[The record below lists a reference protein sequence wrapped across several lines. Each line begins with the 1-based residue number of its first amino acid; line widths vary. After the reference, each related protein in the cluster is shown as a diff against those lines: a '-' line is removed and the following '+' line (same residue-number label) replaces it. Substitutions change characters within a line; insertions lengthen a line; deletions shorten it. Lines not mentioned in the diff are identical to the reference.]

1 MSGPGGSS
9 TGIDNAA
16 AAAAALRGA
25 AIAFGRQKNA
35 EQQAHQTQPQR
46 QQPPHLQLPSSDR
59 PRRQP
64 SLSPSR
70 NSANLSGH
78 STSALLA
85 ASAAASSLRNST
97 HSGRSDSGGLRPVSP
112 SKLSCT
118 SGSGNRSRSH
128 STSNNSIRSS
138 NLSRS
143 RSRDRNTRE
152 GTTDFDSMI
161 PPAITILPQPAV
173 ERMQTGV
180 ARAVAPPYNM
190 RQSSLLAATRA
201 ASQATSPRITPSH
214 TGGGNTAAAPI
225 PTHLSAALLASA
237 ASDKQQRAAKAATAA
252 TLAAA
257 AAASTENMIR
267 HGIYLDGRVP
277 LFKKDADECANVP
290 DTMAI
295 PATSSLVS
303 VFEGRNE
310 TADRSPARPPRLIAF
325 TPPRSLSPRQKT
337 VALAMPPMKA
347 PAKMLIDLPTTSPTK
362 DTATIPTTV
371 ESPDTPPAETA
382 NAKQHSEFQSR
393 PQLRPQSSAEL
404 KSEAA
409 DLLPETRSSTVS
421 QVKPAAAPSI
431 ISYSS
436 DRKDKLENLSTDP
449 TNLKDHQTPSRDHVD
464 ADIVDRPAPPK
475 PRLHKPSAN
484 HNRSLAKD
492 GDLAQGGSLRA
503 TSSVG
508 RRPLPSVPP
517 GRSATALTARHTGD
531 APSTATGI
539 DSLASAIMAG
549 SLAAARHP
557 TPSSA
562 PLKVRTLSLSLP
574 SSRSHTPLA
583 HSTRST
589 SPVKRTA
596 MLQTLRRERVH
607 SDDDDYDR
615 DGASSGNT
623 QYRRSHYHRD
633 GRLRQGKHH
642 LSHATPAALVGG
654 GRHRHKHHEGAR
666 RRWCEAVSDRQRRRY
681 EAVWASNRG
690 SRGFKFAAGE
700 DFSADAAAASDE
712 DDTVPNVVVR
722 DLWRRSRLPM
732 DELAEVWELVDETGN
747 GRLSKAGFV
756 VGMWLIDQRLRGRK
770 IPARVSESVW
780 TSARG
785 MQAPK
790 PRKR

>member
-9 TGIDNAA
+9 TGTDNAA
-16 AAAAALRGA
+16 VAAAALRGA
-25 AIAFGRQKNA
+25 ALAFGRQKNA
-35 EQQAHQTQPQR
+35 EQQAHKT
-46 QQPPHLQLPSSDR
+46 QPPHLQLPNSDR

-70 NSANLSGH
+70 NSANSSGH

-85 ASAAASSLRNST
+85 ATSAAASSSRDST
-97 HSGRSDSGGLRPVSP
+97 HPGRGGSSGLRPVSP
-112 SKLSCT
+112 SKLSST

-128 STSNNSIRSS
+128 STSNSRSS
-138 NLSRS
+138 SILSRS
-143 RSRDRNTRE
+143 RSRDRNTRDD
-152 GTTDFDSMI
+152 TADFDSMI
-161 PPAITILPQPAV
+161 PPARLILPQPAV
-173 ERMQTGV
+173 ERMQTGGV
-180 ARAVAPPYNM
+180 RAVAPPYNV
-190 RQSSLLAATRA
+190 RQSSFLAATRA
-201 ASQATSPRITPSH
+201 ASQATSPRVTPSH

-225 PTHLSAALLASA
+225 PTHLSAALWASA
-237 ASDKQQRAAKAATAA
+237 ASDKRQRAAKAATAA

-267 HGIYLDGRVP
+267 HGIYLDGRAP
-277 LFKKDADECANVP
+277 LYDRDGEERANVP
-290 DTMAI
+290 DTMAS

-303 VFEGRNE
+303 VFEGKNE
-310 TADRSPARPPRLIAF
+310 TAARSPARPPRQIAF
-325 TPPRSLSPRQKT
+325 TPPRSLSPRHKSA
-337 VALAMPPMKA
+337 VLAMPPAKT
-347 PAKMLIDLPTTSPTK
+347 PARMLIDLPTALPTK
-362 DTATIPTTV
+362 DTTTIPSTA

-382 NAKQHSEFQSR
+382 NAKQDSE
-393 PQLRPQSSAEL
+393 
-404 KSEAA
+404 
-409 DLLPETRSSTVS
+409 S
-421 QVKPAAAPSI
+421 QPRPAAAPSV
-431 ISYSS
+431 ISYSPN
-436 DRKDKLENLSTDP
+436 RKDKLENVST
-449 TNLKDHQTPSRDHVD
+449 NSSNHKNHQISSRDFHAD
-464 ADIVDRPAPPK
+464 ADVMDRPAPPR
-475 PRLHKPSAN
+475 PRLHKPSAT
-484 HNRSLAKD
+484 HIRSLAKD
-492 GDLAQGGSLRA
+492 GDLTQDGSSRA

-508 RRPLPSVPP
+508 RGPLPSVPP
-517 GRSATALTARHTGD
+517 RQSATALTARHTGD

-539 DSLASAIMAG
+539 DGLASAIMAG

-557 TPSSA
+557 TTSSA
-562 PLKVRTLSLSLP
+562 PLKMRTLSLSLP
-574 SSRSHTPLA
+574 SSRSHTPLT
-583 HSTRST
+583 HSTRSI

-615 DGASSGNT
+615 DGTSSGNT

-642 LSHATPAALVGG
+642 LLHATPAALVGG

-666 RRWCEAVSDRQRRRY
+666 RRWREAVSDRQRRRY

-690 SRGFKFAAGE
+690 SRGFKSVDGKDFDANAAV
-700 DFSADAAAASDE
+700 ASDD